1 MAAAKTR
8 RVSTKGQPV
17 GASSAITR
25 LSLQFLHTTSNQ
37 QLVWPQWHQ
46 VARPVDPAS
55 FTRIHHSHHTSVSFS
70 NLGRAWRVYR
80 LHSTSSQPW
89 PLCRLLEAN
98 TVVGVLLGQWNLGPN
113 TRRPPYIMYLSD
125 ALFRGPGLRP
135 PAQWRGAEPATPRT
149 FQPPTRAPIPG
160 QCSRS
165 TCIMR
170 PPETRRHVPVGV
182 PSSSNSS
189 SSSNNNNNSSRET
202 RRTVVA
208 MFAVH
213 VVMRQL
219 YQLLLILSISPSGAH
234 TTVSRVIAGVQVK
247 MVPGSSGIM
256 KICWDCSRCSCWGG
270 WPYGKV

>member
-1 MAAAKTR
+1 MAAAKTL

-17 GASSAITR
+17 AASSAITR
-25 LSLQFLHTTSNQ
+25 LSQQFLHTTSNQ

-46 VARPVDPAS
+46 VARPVDLAS
-55 FTRIHHSHHTSVSFS
+55 CTRTRHSHRTSVSFS

-98 TVVGVLLGQWNLGPN
+98 TVVVVLLGQWNLGPN

-125 ALFRGPGLRP
+125 ALFPGPGLRP

-149 FQPPTRAPIPG
+149 LQPPSPAPILG

-182 PSSSNSS
+182 PSSSSS
-189 SSSNNNNNSSRET
+189 SSSSRET
-202 RRTVVA
+202 WRTVVA

-219 YQLLLILSISPSGAH
+219 YLLLPILSISNISPSGAH

-270 WPYGKV
+270 GQYGKV